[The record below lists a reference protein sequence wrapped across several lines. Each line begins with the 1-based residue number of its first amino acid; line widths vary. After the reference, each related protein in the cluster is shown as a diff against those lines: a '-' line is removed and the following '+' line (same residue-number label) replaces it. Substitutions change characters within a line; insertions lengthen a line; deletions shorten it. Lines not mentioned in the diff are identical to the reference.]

1 MGIGDWDILD
11 SNVVPSENLHFEHFC
26 IISES
31 QIIFYPID
39 DDENIVMNLKEI
51 NTQDLNQTSSTLTSN
66 NDKSNTTPSN
76 VKEKNNNLTTAGQTT
91 TNGGNTKSP
100 SGDNN
105 SNKMTTNPKINK
117 TKNIKLNNFEI
128 NLKDIDCIILYDFPN
143 KIIFESQ
150 LGTKIA
156 VLVSSSLITTMIIK
170 AIHLIIPDL
179 KVYKSNT
186 LNNKVLKFEA
196 SDKLIRQILNE
207 RSLKNVEKD
216 VSIIRRAQKVV
227 LDKLSKNEKHIFLT
241 NSIEENLYPTIDR
254 DYYTNENTF
263 YCQKQKKILYF
274 SQFKIYIFML
284 NEDIEK
290 VIKKKNDKTYEP
302 FINYFNDE
310 VEFNKDLYKKID
322 EILYN
327 EIYNINNDWINFKLE
342 IEYYKGKKTFEFAD
356 KFSLYLLNIYLCNID
371 VNGYEKKLSKNKK
384 NKKMID
390 PIEKLNE
397 EDDF

>member
-327 EIYNINNDWINFKLE
+327 EIYNINND
-342 IEYYKGKKTFEFAD
+342 
-356 KFSLYLLNIYLCNID
+356 
-371 VNGYEKKLSKNKK
+371 
-384 NKKMID
+384 
-390 PIEKLNE
+390 
-397 EDDF
+397 

>member
-1 MGIGDWDILD
+1 
-11 SNVVPSENLHFEHFC
+11 
-26 IISES
+26 
-31 QIIFYPID
+31 
-39 DDENIVMNLKEI
+39 MNLKEI

-216 VSIIRRAQKVV
+216 VSIIRRAQKVE

-327 EIYNINNDWINFKLE
+327 EIYNINNDQINFKLE
-342 IEYYKGKKTFEFAD
+342 IEYYKGKKTFEFSD
-356 KFSLYLLNIYLCNID
+356 KFELYLINYFLCNID